1 MLLALVVGFIA
12 LVVAV
17 IAWLTRPVHHYSARV
32 HKQGWQ
38 SGVYAGHGPAKDEAF
53 ARWRGSAIQ
62 TATDFMGTPTWQQI
76 GHPFLL
82 SLAWRK
88 DHAVRLVLS
97 VPMWPSAG
105 GSLAELASGTRN
117 RYFRELA
124 HTLINEGRGNTII
137 RLGWEFNTPFFRWQ
151 VKTKSDAEH
160 YAEAWRQIV
169 RTMRSVPGQHFQFV
183 WNPDLADRGI
193 DPALAYP
200 GDEYVDDI
208 GLDVYDRSQEP
219 GQTPQQRWD
228 GLLHQRY
235 GLRWHAQFAASHG
248 KPLAFPEWGLVHDP
262 DVGTAGEDDP
272 LFVRNMHGWFASHNT
287 AFENYFADPS
297 AHGAAFDIDGDAF
310 PDAAKV
316 YRELFGTARPD

>member
-1 MLLALVVGFIA
+1 
-12 LVVAV
+12 
-17 IAWLTRPVHHYSARV
+17 
-32 HKQGWQ
+32 
-38 SGVYAGHGPAKDEAF
+38 VYAGHGPAKDEAF